1 MMRRLRRY
9 AAIALVFAILYLISW
24 AFFAPDYRTEPS
36 SGTANTVAELKEQI
50 PLHELLADLPEI
62 GPFHWEG
69 PYSPYDAKA
78 DVSDDYT
85 IRGKAQ
91 DPMVL
96 LKWIREEDAKERLD
110 PDKVELIGGF
120 VTTGFGIDV
129 YSDGSYR
136 IGQYRYFGTGYLP

>member
-1 MMRRLRRY
+1 MKRLRRY
-9 AAIALVFAILYLISW
+9 TAILVVFAILALISW
-24 AFFAPDYRTEPS
+24 AFFESQPDPNAIPT
-36 SGTANTVAELKEQI
+36 GTANTVAELREQI
-50 PLHELLADLPEI
+50 PFHELLADLPEI

-85 IRGKAQ
+85 IRGKAK

-96 LKWIREEDAKERLD
+96 LKWINEVEAEERLD
-110 PDKVELIGGF
+110 PDRVELIGGF
-120 VTTGFGIDV
+120 LTTGFGIDV

-136 IGQYRYFGTGYLP
+136 IGQYRFAGDGYLP